1 MFDDGYAN
9 GRGRGEGGAALNR
22 SGPPDALAR
31 DREKGESNM
40 TRRGTKL
47 LLLAGLLL
55 ALGTMPSLAGQ
66 PQSGQPGNTEGQ
78 PGGGGNP
85 GDNNQNQPGN
95 QGG

>member
-1 MFDDGYAN
+1 MQWQQTEKE
-9 GRGRGEGGAALNR
+9 GEH
-22 SGPPDALAR
+22 
-31 DREKGESNM
+31 NM
-40 TRRGTKL
+40 TRSGTKI

-55 ALGTMPSLAGQ
+55 ALGAMPSMAGQ
-66 PQSGQPGNTEGQ
+66 PQSGQPGHTEGQ